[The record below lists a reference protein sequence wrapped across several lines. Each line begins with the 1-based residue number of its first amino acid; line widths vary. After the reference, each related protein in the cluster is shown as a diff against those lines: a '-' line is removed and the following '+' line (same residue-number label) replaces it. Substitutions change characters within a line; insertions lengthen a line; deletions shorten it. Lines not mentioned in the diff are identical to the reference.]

1 MDTYVQIIII
11 VPEGREGHFEV
22 VQTVMGIV
30 GLEEVHNWGEV
41 ETGACREPGEAP
53 N

>member
-1 MDTYVQIIII
+1 MDTYIQIIII
-11 VPEGREGHFEV
+11 VPEVREVRFEV

-30 GLEEVHNWGEV
+30 GLEESHNRGEV
-41 ETGACREPGEAP
+41 ETGACREPGESP